1 MTVPA
6 SIRRP
11 FALLAVLGF
20 VVLAPA
26 AALAQSASPSP
37 ATGLRTAEETAQ
49 DQIILSGSANVPRGT
64 TAGEVVVFHGR
75 ANVGGVVYGDVVVLD
90 GPIVVS
96 GLVSGSVVAL
106 NGPIRLSA
114 DAQIGGD
121 VLGAESVRI
130 EPGAKVKGT
139 VRETVGF
146 TLQGPLA
153 ALGILLGSVAI
164 GVSTLVLLALL
175 LLIAPRGAERVA
187 IAGRTAPFASA
198 GWGILLALGLPL
210 AAVAG
215 MVTIVGLPLGLAV
228 LLAMSLLFL
237 IGYAWAVFAIG
248 RLMVREPRSR
258 WLALLAGWA
267 VAAAVGLVPF
277 LNLAAWSLGGMFGF
291 GAMTVAVWHARAPR
305 KVGRHRAGTI
315 PREPD
320 VAPMRAAV
328 TTLDLAALPA
338 KEAPPVAETGPP
350 SSPLPVAPLPDAEAL
365 PETEAAPDAS
375 PPEASR
381 TDASPPDAASPDA
394 ETPPASPP
402 PYPSSGED

>member
-6 SIRRP
+6 PIRRS
-11 FALLAVLGF
+11 LVLVAVLAPVVF
-20 VVLAPA
+20 VPA
-26 AALAQSASPSP
+26 AALAQSTSPTPAS
-37 ATGLRTAEETAQ
+37 GLRTAGETAQ
-49 DQIILSGSANVPRGT
+49 DQIVLSGSANVPRGT
-64 TAGEVVVFHGR
+64 IAGEVVVFHGR
-75 ANVGGVVYGDVVVLD
+75 ANVAGVVYGDVVVLD
-90 GPIVVS
+90 GPIVIG

-106 NGPIRLSA
+106 NGPIRLTA
-114 DAQIGGD
+114 DAQVGGD
-121 VLGAESVRI
+121 VLGAEAVRI
-130 EPGAKVKGT
+130 EPGATVKGT

-187 IAGRTAPFASA
+187 TAARTAPFASA
-198 GWGILLALGLPL
+198 GWGILFAVGLPVV
-210 AAVAG
+210 AVAA

-248 RLMVREPRSR
+248 RLMVGEPRSR

-277 LNLAAWSLGGMFGF
+277 LNVAAWALGGMFGF
-291 GAMTVAVWHARAPR
+291 GAMVVAVWRARAPR

-320 VAPMRAAV
+320 VAPTPAAV
-328 TTLDLAALPA
+328 TTLDLAAPPSA
-338 KEAPPVAETGPP
+338 QAAAAAPTAEEAAAPPL
-350 SSPLPVAPLPDAEAL
+350 SAPLP
-365 PETEAAPDAS
+365 S
-375 PPEASR
+375 PR
-381 TDASPPDAASPDA
+381 A
-394 ETPPASPP
+394 ET

>member
-1 MTVPA
+1 MRPVTVPGP
-6 SIRRP
+6 IRRS
-11 FALLAVLGF
+11 AVLVA
-20 VVLAPA
+20 VVTAMVLVPA
-26 AALAQSASPSP
+26 AALAQSSPSP
-37 ATGLRTAEETAQ
+37 SAGLRNAEEAAQ
-49 DQIILSGSANVPRGT
+49 DQIVLSGSANVPRGT

-75 ANVGGVVYGDVVVLD
+75 ANVAGVVYGDVVVLD
-90 GPIVVS
+90 GPIVIG

-106 NGPIRLSA
+106 NGPIRLTA
-114 DAQIGGD
+114 DAQVGGD

-130 EPGAKVKGT
+130 EPGATVKGT

-187 IAGRTAPFASA
+187 AAGRTAPFASA
-198 GWGILLALGLPL
+198 GWGILFALGLPL
-210 AAVAG
+210 VAVAA
-215 MVTIVGLPLGLAV
+215 MITIVGLPLGLAV

-237 IGYAWAVFAIG
+237 IGYAWAMFAIG

-277 LNLAAWSLGGMFGF
+277 LNLAAWALGGMFGF
-291 GAMTVAVWHARAPR
+291 GAMTVAVWRVRAPR

-320 VAPMRAAV
+320 VAPSPPPV
-328 TTLDLAALPA
+328 TTLDLAAPRA
-338 KEAPPVAETGPP
+338 AEAPPSALGELSPAQPAAAAE
-350 SSPLPVAPLPDAEAL
+350 
-365 PETEAAPDAS
+365 
-375 PPEASR
+375 
-381 TDASPPDAASPDA
+381 
-394 ETPPASPP
+394 P

>member
-1 MTVPA
+1 MTVPTQL
-6 SIRRP
+6 RRV
-11 FALLAVLGF
+11 LVLIAVLAAA
-20 VVLAPA
+20 VVVPA
-26 AALAQSASPSP
+26 AALAQSTAPSP
-37 ATGLRTAEETAQ
+37 ADGLRTAEETAQ
-49 DQIILSGSANVPRGT
+49 DQIVLSGSANVPRGA

-75 ANVGGVVYGDVVVLD
+75 ANVAGVVYGDVVVLD
-90 GPIVVS
+90 GPIVIG

-106 NGPIRLSA
+106 NGPIRLTA
-114 DAQIGGD
+114 DAQVGGD
-121 VLGAESVRI
+121 VLGAEAVRI
-130 EPGAKVKGT
+130 EPGATVKGT

-175 LLIAPRGAERVA
+175 LTITPRGAERVA
-187 IAGRTAPFASA
+187 SAARTAPFASA

-210 AAVAG
+210 VAVAA
-215 MVTIVGLPLGLAV
+215 MVTIVGLPLGLAIV
-228 LLAMSLLFL
+228 LAMSLLFL

-277 LNLAAWSLGGMFGF
+277 LNLAAWALGGMFGF
-291 GAMTVAVWHARAPR
+291 GAMIVAVWRARAPR

-320 VAPMRAAV
+320 TAPTPAAV
-328 TTLDLAALPA
+328 TTLDLAAPRA
-338 KEAPPVAETGPP
+338 AEAAPPVEESSVAEEPSPAAAPPTAEPPAAQPPAAET
-350 SSPLPVAPLPDAEAL
+350 
-365 PETEAAPDAS
+365 
-375 PPEASR
+375 
-381 TDASPPDAASPDA
+381 
-394 ETPPASPP
+394 

>member
-1 MTVPA
+1 M
-6 SIRRP
+6 
-11 FALLAVLGF
+11 LLAALAA

-26 AALAQSASPSP
+26 AAFAQATSPSP
-37 ATGLRTAEETAQ
+37 SPSPSPGPLRTAEASAQ
-49 DQIILSGSANVPRGT
+49 DQIVLSGTVNVLRGT

-75 ANVGGVVYGDVVVLD
+75 ANVAGVVYGDVVVLD
-90 GPIVVS
+90 GPVVVG
-96 GLVSGSVVAL
+96 GLVSGSVIAL
-106 NGPIRLSA
+106 NGPIRLTA
-114 DAQIGGD
+114 DAQVGGD

-130 EPGAKVKGT
+130 EPGATVKGS

-164 GVSTLVLLALL
+164 GVSALLLLALL
-175 LLIAPRGAERVA
+175 LVIAPRGADRVA
-187 IAGRTAPFASA
+187 TAARTAPFASA
-198 GWGILLALGLPL
+198 GWGILVALGLPL
-210 AAVAG
+210 VAVAS
-215 MVTIVGLPLGLAV
+215 MVTIVGLPLGLSV

-237 IGYAWAVFAIG
+237 VGYAWAVFAVG

-277 LNLAAWSLGGMFGF
+277 LNLVAWSLGGMFGF
-291 GAMTVAVWHARAPR
+291 GAMTVAVWRARAPR

-320 VAPMRAAV
+320 VVPAPASV
-328 TTLDLAALPA
+328 TTLDLAA
-338 KEAPPVAETGPP
+338 PP
-350 SSPLPVAPLPDAEAL
+350 AEA
-365 PETEAAPDAS
+365 
-375 PPEASR
+375 
-381 TDASPPDAASPDA
+381 
-394 ETPPASPP
+394 

>member
-1 MTVPA
+1 MTVPFRT
-6 SIRRP
+6 RRAV
-11 FALLAVLGF
+11 ALLTVLAG

-26 AALAQSASPSP
+26 AAFAQSSSPSP
-37 ATGLRTAEETAQ
+37 GRSPEDAAQ
-49 DQIILSGSANVPRGT
+49 NQIVLSGSVNVPRGA

-75 ANVGGVVYGDVVVLD
+75 ATVSGVVYGDVVVLD
-90 GPIVVS
+90 GPIVIG

-106 NGPIRLSA
+106 NGPIRLTA
-114 DAQIGGD
+114 DAQVGGD

-130 EPGAKVKGT
+130 EPGATVKGA

-164 GVSTLVLLALL
+164 GVSTLLLLALL
-175 LLIAPRGAERVA
+175 LLITPRGADRVA
-187 IAGRTAPFASA
+187 VAARTAPFASA

-210 AAVAG
+210 AAIAA
-215 MVTIVGLPLGLAV
+215 MVTIVGLPLGLAM

-237 IGYAWAVFAIG
+237 VGYAWAVFAVG
-248 RLMVREPRSR
+248 RLLVREPRSR

-277 LNLAAWSLGGMFGF
+277 LNLAAWSLGGMIGF
-291 GAMTVAVWHARAPR
+291 GAMAVAIWRARVPR

-320 VAPMRAAV
+320 VAPVPASV
-328 TTLDLAALPA
+328 TLLDLAAPT
-338 KEAPPVAETGPP
+338 EADPSGAEAVSPPTSQPPGPPVPG
-350 SSPLPVAPLPDAEAL
+350 
-365 PETEAAPDAS
+365 
-375 PPEASR
+375 
-381 TDASPPDAASPDA
+381 
-394 ETPPASPP
+394 TPPPA
-402 PYPSSGED
+402 YPSSGED

>member
-6 SIRRP
+6 PIRRS
-11 FALLAVLGF
+11 LVLVAVLAA
-20 VVLAPA
+20 VVLVPA
-26 AALAQSASPSP
+26 AALAQSTSPSP
-37 ATGLRTAEETAQ
+37 ASGLRTAGETAQ
-49 DQIILSGSANVPRGT
+49 DQIVLSGSANVPRGT

-75 ANVGGVVYGDVVVLD
+75 ANVAGVVYGDVVVLD
-90 GPIVVS
+90 GPIVIG

-106 NGPIRLSA
+106 NGPIRLTA
-114 DAQIGGD
+114 DAQVGGD
-121 VLGAESVRI
+121 VLGAEAVRI
-130 EPGAKVKGT
+130 EPGATVKGT

-187 IAGRTAPFASA
+187 TAARTAPVASA
-198 GWGILLALGLPL
+198 GWGILFAVGLPVV
-210 AAVAG
+210 AVAA

-248 RLMVREPRSR
+248 RLMVGEPRSR

-277 LNLAAWSLGGMFGF
+277 LNVAAWALGGMFGF
-291 GAMTVAVWHARAPR
+291 GAMVVAVWRARAPR

-320 VAPMRAAV
+320 VAPTPAAV
-328 TTLDLAALPA
+328 TTLDLAPPPSAQAAAAAPTA
-338 KEAPPVAETGPP
+338 EEAAAPPLSTPLPSPRAET
-350 SSPLPVAPLPDAEAL
+350 
-365 PETEAAPDAS
+365 
-375 PPEASR
+375 
-381 TDASPPDAASPDA
+381 
-394 ETPPASPP
+394 

>member
-6 SIRRP
+6 PIRRS
-11 FALLAVLGF
+11 LVLVAVLAA
-20 VVLAPA
+20 VVLVPA
-26 AALAQSASPSP
+26 AALAQSTSPSP
-37 ATGLRTAEETAQ
+37 ASGLRTAGETAQ
-49 DQIILSGSANVPRGT
+49 DQIVLSGSANVPRGT

-75 ANVGGVVYGDVVVLD
+75 ANVAGVVYGDVVVLD
-90 GPIVVS
+90 GPIVIG

-106 NGPIRLSA
+106 NGPIRLTA
-114 DAQIGGD
+114 DAQVGGD
-121 VLGAESVRI
+121 VLGAEAVRI
-130 EPGAKVKGT
+130 EPGATVKGT

-187 IAGRTAPFASA
+187 TAARTAPFASA
-198 GWGILLALGLPL
+198 GWGILFAVGLPVV
-210 AAVAG
+210 AVAA

-248 RLMVREPRSR
+248 RLMVGEPRSR

-277 LNLAAWSLGGMFGF
+277 LNVAAWALGGMFGF
-291 GAMTVAVWHARAPR
+291 GAMVVAVWRARAPR

-320 VAPMRAAV
+320 VAPTPAAV
-328 TTLDLAALPA
+328 TTLDLAAPPSA
-338 KEAPPVAETGPP
+338 QAAAAAPTAEEAAAPPL
-350 SSPLPVAPLPDAEAL
+350 SAPLP
-365 PETEAAPDAS
+365 S
-375 PPEASR
+375 PR
-381 TDASPPDAASPDA
+381 A
-394 ETPPASPP
+394 ET

>member
-6 SIRRP
+6 PIRRS
-11 FALLAVLGF
+11 LVLVAVLAA
-20 VVLAPA
+20 VVLVPA
-26 AALAQSASPSP
+26 AALAQSTSPSP
-37 ATGLRTAEETAQ
+37 ASGLRTAGETAQ
-49 DQIILSGSANVPRGT
+49 DQIVLSGSANVPRGT

-75 ANVGGVVYGDVVVLD
+75 ANVAGVVYGDVVVLD
-90 GPIVVS
+90 GSIVIG

-106 NGPIRLSA
+106 NGPIRLTA
-114 DAQIGGD
+114 DAQVGGD
-121 VLGAESVRI
+121 VLGAEAVRI
-130 EPGAKVKGT
+130 EPGATVKGT

-187 IAGRTAPFASA
+187 TAARTAPFASA
-198 GWGILLALGLPL
+198 GWGILFAVGLPVV
-210 AAVAG
+210 AVAA

-248 RLMVREPRSR
+248 RLMVGEPRSR

-277 LNLAAWSLGGMFGF
+277 LNVAAWALGGMFGF
-291 GAMTVAVWHARAPR
+291 GAMVVAVWRARAPR

-320 VAPMRAAV
+320 VAPTPAAV
-328 TTLDLAALPA
+328 TTLDLAPPPSAQAAAAAPTA
-338 KEAPPVAETGPP
+338 EEAAAPPLSTPLPSPRAET
-350 SSPLPVAPLPDAEAL
+350 
-365 PETEAAPDAS
+365 
-375 PPEASR
+375 
-381 TDASPPDAASPDA
+381 
-394 ETPPASPP
+394 

>member
-6 SIRRP
+6 PIRRS
-11 FALLAVLGF
+11 LVLVAVLAP
-20 VVLAPA
+20 VVLVPA
-26 AALAQSASPSP
+26 AALAQSTSPTPAS
-37 ATGLRTAEETAQ
+37 GLRTAGETAQ
-49 DQIILSGSANVPRGT
+49 DQIVLSGSANVPRGT

-75 ANVGGVVYGDVVVLD
+75 ANVAGVVYGDVVVLD
-90 GPIVVS
+90 GPIVIG

-106 NGPIRLSA
+106 NGPIRLTA
-114 DAQIGGD
+114 DAQVGGD
-121 VLGAESVRI
+121 VLGAEAVRI
-130 EPGAKVKGT
+130 EPGATVKGT

-187 IAGRTAPFASA
+187 TAARTAPFASA
-198 GWGILLALGLPL
+198 GWGILFAVGLPVV
-210 AAVAG
+210 AVAA

-248 RLMVREPRSR
+248 RLMVGEPRSR

-277 LNLAAWSLGGMFGF
+277 LNVAAWALGGMFGF
-291 GAMTVAVWHARAPR
+291 GAMVVAVWRARAPR

-320 VAPMRAAV
+320 VAPTPATV
-328 TTLDLAALPA
+328 TTLDLAAPPA
-338 KEAPPVAETGPP
+338 AEAPAAAAPTAEEAAAPPP
-350 SSPLPVAPLPDAEAL
+350 SAPLP
-365 PETEAAPDAS
+365 
-375 PPEASR
+375 PPR
-381 TDASPPDAASPDA
+381 A
-394 ETPPASPP
+394 ET

>member
-6 SIRRP
+6 LIRRS
-11 FALLAVLGF
+11 LMLVAVLGAAA
-20 VVLAPA
+20 LAPV
-26 AALAQSASPSP
+26 AALAQSTSPSP
-37 ATGLRTAEETAQ
+37 AGGPHTAEETAQ
-49 DQIILSGSANVPRGT
+49 DQIVLSGSANVPRGT
-64 TAGEVVVFHGR
+64 TASEVVVFHGR
-75 ANVGGVVYGDVVVLD
+75 ANVAGVVYGDVVVLD
-90 GPIVVS
+90 GPIVIS
-96 GLVSGSVVAL
+96 GLVSGSAVAL
-106 NGPIRLSA
+106 NGPIRLTA
-114 DAQIGGD
+114 DAQVGGD

-130 EPGAKVKGT
+130 EPGATVKGT

-187 IAGRTAPFASA
+187 SAARTAPFASA
-198 GWGILLALGLPL
+198 GWGILLAVGMPL
-210 AAVAG
+210 VAVAA

-277 LNLAAWSLGGMFGF
+277 LNLAAWVLGGMFGF
-291 GAMTVAVWHARAPR
+291 GAMTVAVWRARAPR

-320 VAPMRAAV
+320 VSPAPATV
-328 TTLDLAALPA
+328 TTLDLAAPRAEEAATAPRAKVAPEHEASTAAAEVLPPA
-338 KEAPPVAETGPP
+338 DEAPTTETPSAPP
-350 SSPLPVAPLPDAEAL
+350 RPSA
-365 PETEAAPDAS
+365 
-375 PPEASR
+375 
-381 TDASPPDAASPDA
+381 A
-394 ETPPASPP
+394 ETP
-402 PYPSSGED
+402 YRSSGED